1 MEDQH
6 DLSDIDNKS
15 SYSTDTENKS
25 SSIDDKSDNQTI
37 NFNAQLFEKET
48 TGDQSMFGAFV
59 ILINTAIGSGCLMV
73 PYCYRLGIVS
83 ALLIAIIIGI
93 ITFSTFTMMIEAA
106 FITKKYDFRG
116 LFTHLFNPKFIWV
129 LDLFIFLVQ
138 IGSVM
143 IYSNWDGVLVNRT
156 LGLKIKVLNS
166 DKFWNFATTLLLAF
180 PMTIPKSIA
189 KLEIASSVGF
199 LLILILISHSLYWL
213 IKDVK
218 EYGFDPNKELTL
230 FHWDI
235 LIFIPALGI
244 NTMSYNCIINLFP
257 TLEHLRNCTVK
268 RGITLSGIIIT
279 ACFFLYATFGI
290 CTYLDKFD
298 LLSASSALELYPAK
312 NPFTIVATVCV
323 IFILLVSS
331 PLMIWAARNS
341 VDATLFKG
349 KEMTNLRWILTG
361 FILCLL
367 SAGLAATSSNILIFF
382 NIVGGILIPVVTL
395 LFPALFFMKAT
406 PNRKWYRTV
415 QALISILFTVI
426 AAVACTAQT
435 ALEIKNSS
443 K

>member
-218 EYGFDPNKELTL
+218 EYGF
-230 FHWDI
+230 
-235 LIFIPALGI
+235 
-244 NTMSYNCIINLFP
+244 
-257 TLEHLRNCTVK
+257 
-268 RGITLSGIIIT
+268 
-279 ACFFLYATFGI
+279 
-290 CTYLDKFD
+290 
-298 LLSASSALELYPAK
+298 
-312 NPFTIVATVCV
+312 
-323 IFILLVSS
+323 
-331 PLMIWAARNS
+331 
-341 VDATLFKG
+341 
-349 KEMTNLRWILTG
+349 
-361 FILCLL
+361 
-367 SAGLAATSSNILIFF
+367 
-382 NIVGGILIPVVTL
+382 
-395 LFPALFFMKAT
+395 
-406 PNRKWYRTV
+406 
-415 QALISILFTVI
+415 
-426 AAVACTAQT
+426 
-435 ALEIKNSS
+435 
-443 K
+443 